1 MVKSQVLEVKYYYPK
16 RDIEIFGPLL
26 MFPPTRKLE
35 KTKIALIK
43 KRMMKK
49 PYFGAG
55 LLPDFDSGTELEK
68 SQKKAVQKA
77 FALGMDMGYT
87 AQRRKFIE
95 TLLSETDNFDCETP
109 QISARS
115 SAEEIISF
123 LSDPGFHTSSPRT
136 IYTGLCRAWKT
147 RKNPKVVK
155 FLNETDYQGDPAH
168 MLEKSKASEAFFG
181 EFLSNHGIL
190 YQTQEELVKEY
201 HETKISVIGEIAD
214 RLETAFQKD
223 QVDEVWE
230 PVPKPTMVT
239 PDFLL
244 RHPIVVWSGT
254 DYRYHQVKWIE
265 YKNQFGMKGPLYQ
278 NTVKQIQKYV
288 RKWGPGAIVYSLG
301 IAEDFS
307 IPECPECAILDF
319 PKMEQ
324 TQT

>member
-1 MVKSQVLEVKYYYPK
+1 MVKSQVLEVKCY
-16 RDIEIFGPLL
+16 DIDDKGLKIFGSSSLL
-26 MFPPTRKLE
+26 IFPPTRKLE
-35 KTKIALIK
+35 KTKIELIK

-68 SQKKAVQKA
+68 AQKKAVQKA

-95 TLLSETDNFDCETP
+95 TLLSETTP
-109 QISARS
+109 RISARS
-115 SAEEIISF
+115 SADEVIGF
-123 LSDPGFHTSSPRT
+123 LSDPGFATSSPRT

-147 RKNPKVVK
+147 RKNPKVMK
-155 FLNETDYQGDPAH
+155 FFNETDYQGDPARI
-168 MLEKSKASEAFFG
+168 LEKSKASEAFFG

-190 YQTQEELVKEY
+190 YQSQEELVKEF

-214 RLETAFQKD
+214 RLESAFRS
-223 QVDEVWE
+223 DEPYE
-230 PVPKPTMVT
+230 PVPKPVMVT

-244 RHPIVVWSGT
+244 KQPLMVWSGT
-254 DYRYHQVKWIE
+254 DYRYHQIKWIE
-265 YKNQFGMKGPLYQ
+265 YKNQFGMKGPLYL

-288 RKWGPGAIVYSLG
+288 KKWGHGAVVYSLG

-307 IPECPECAILDF
+307 IPECPECTILDF
-319 PKMEQ
+319 PKMEH
-324 TQT
+324 